1 MKFMKTIRFD
11 PSDSFV
17 FEKAAEPDEWAIPG
31 GFAFARTAEDALAGK
46 SRQAFSNGFLS
57 LETFGHSTFVSV
69 TEMSV
74 EQADALT
81 QRLAQYFVDC
91 HGAPSLEEA
100 MMVAQGEIDFALE
113 LCRDAPINAVFALR
127 RFFDEAG
134 ELREEFHLVTP
145 PGEKLHARVWDIVED

>member
-1 MKFMKTIRFD
+1 MKTIQFD

-31 GFAFARTAEDALAGK
+31 GFAFAGIAEDAFAGK

-69 TEMSV
+69 TEVSV

-100 MMVAQGEIDFALE
+100 TAVAQGEIDFALE
-113 LCRDAPINAVFALR
+113 LCRDAPVNAVFALR

>member
-17 FEKAAEPDEWAIPG
+17 YEKAAEPDEWAIPG
-31 GFAFARTAEDALAGK
+31 GFAFAGAAENTLVGK

-69 TEMSV
+69 TEASA
-74 EQADALT
+74 ERIDALT
-81 QRLAQYFVDC
+81 RHLAQHFVDC
-91 HGAPSLEEA
+91 HGAPSFEEA
-100 MMVAQGEIDFALE
+100 TTVAQGEIDFALE
-113 LCRDAPINAVFALR
+113 LCRDVPVNSVFALR

-134 ELREEFHLVTP
+134 ELREEFHLVKP

>member
-1 MKFMKTIRFD
+1 MKFMKTIQFD

-31 GFAFARTAEDALAGK
+31 GFAFAGTAEDALSGK

-69 TEMSV
+69 TEISA

-81 QRLAQYFVDC
+81 QRLAQ
-91 HGAPSLEEA
+91 
-100 MMVAQGEIDFALE
+100 
-113 LCRDAPINAVFALR
+113 
-127 RFFDEAG
+127 
-134 ELREEFHLVTP
+134 
-145 PGEKLHARVWDIVED
+145 